1 MHPLSVS
8 ARLLLIL
15 LDALFFL
22 LYLVLVGRNLVTR
35 ILHRRHGRRD

>member
-15 LDALFFL
+15 LDTLSFL

-35 ILHRRHGRRD
+35 ILRRRQGRRS

>member
-1 MHPLSVS
+1 MQPLSVS

-15 LDALFFL
+15 LDALSFL

-35 ILHRRHGRRD
+35 ILRRPHGRRL